1 METTALTMF
10 NATVK
15 VENENIWIK
24 PACDFFKLHVQNQYT
39 KIKNDPILG
48 KLYGKNSTDFAEN
61 DNLAGKN
68 RTDLGEIDANGRV
81 LLSRKGFL
89 RWVQII
95 NPNIIDEALVPQFLV
110 FQELIF
116 DYLIGSAEEQKH
128 IGDLNSKLQELKAE
142 YGRLGAE
149 VKATQKALFE
159 ALNHRYQYSL
169 QFSENTSTTALS

>member
-10 NATVK
+10 NKTVK
-15 VENENIWIK
+15 IENETIWIK
-24 PACDFFKLHVQNQYT
+24 PVCDFFNLNVQSQQRKL
-39 KIKNDPILG
+39 KSDPILS
-48 KLYGKNSTDFAEN
+48 KLWTKIS
-61 DNLAGKN
+61 
-68 RTDLGEIDANGRV
+68 TDLGEIDQNGRV
-81 LLSRKGFL
+81 LLSKKGFL

-95 NPNIIDEALVPQFLV
+95 NPNTIDENLLSQFLI

-116 DYLIGSAEEQKH
+116 DYLIGSAEEQKR

-159 ALNHRYQYSL
+159 ALNHRYQYIL
-169 QFSENTSTTALS
+169 PFSDNTTTTAIS